1 MVFLFSILTK
11 FSPFLFP
18 QELHLYCRW
27 TKERAR
33 TVTTKKQRKTEE
45 AILEGLGESLEDIQE
60 IRTLL
65 ASYDTI
71 PIKLETA
78 LLGFL
83 DKLESKLGDE
93 EQSTQR

>member
-1 MVFLFSILTK
+1 MAD
-11 FSPFLFP
+11 
-18 QELHLYCRW
+18 E
-27 TKERAR
+27 
-33 TVTTKKQRKTEE
+33 KQQKQEE
-45 AILEGLGESLEDIQE
+45 AVIERLGESLQDIQE

-78 LLGFL
+78 LFGFL